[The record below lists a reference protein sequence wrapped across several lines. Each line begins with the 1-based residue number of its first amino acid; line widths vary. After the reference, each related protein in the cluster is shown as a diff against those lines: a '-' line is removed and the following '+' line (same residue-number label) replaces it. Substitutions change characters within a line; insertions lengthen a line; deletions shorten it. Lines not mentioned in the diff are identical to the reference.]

1 MHACTALVLPSV
13 TRAEAFGYVQ
23 LEAMACGKPVISTDV
38 PSGVSWVNQHE
49 RTGLVVPAGNV
60 ERLRGAIVRLM
71 MDDGLR
77 ARLGEA
83 GRARVHRE
91 FTHVRF
97 RERLAALYA
106 ELSLLEPSFD
116 AARLSDAGHLADVGH
131 VADVG
136 HLFRGASPIDE
147 QTSRTEKQQAC

>member
-1 MHACTALVLPSV
+1 
-13 TRAEAFGYVQ
+13 
-23 LEAMACGKPVISTDV
+23 VISTDV

-60 ERLRGAIVRLM
+60 ERLRSAIVRLM

-77 ARLGEA
+77 ARFGEA
-83 GRARVHRE
+83 GRVRVDRE

-97 RERLAALYA
+97 RERLASLYA

-116 AARLSDAGHLADVGH
+116 AARVSAAGHLSGVGHLADVERL
-131 VADVG
+131 V
-136 HLFRGASPIDE
+136 RGASPLDE
-147 QTSRTEKQQAC
+147 QTSRTKHQQAC